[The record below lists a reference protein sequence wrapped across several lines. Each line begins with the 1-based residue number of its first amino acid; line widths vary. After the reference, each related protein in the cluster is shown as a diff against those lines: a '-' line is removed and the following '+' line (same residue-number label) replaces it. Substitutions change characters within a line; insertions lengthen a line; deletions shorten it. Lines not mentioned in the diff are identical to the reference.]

1 MRSVVPWFR
10 KQRQSS
16 LKADVA
22 LLLWLLLVT
31 VYDFRERRVPNW
43 LVLAG
48 AAAALAALALGIQP
62 FGIDWASAL
71 LSAGIGFGFLL
82 LFYAFGLMG
91 AGDVKFAG
99 ALGLWVG
106 LSALIPIWIGAS
118 LMAGAHSIL
127 WIGLKRWPLFPG
139 LNFLLA
145 GPARMSEPGVPTRRP
160 RIVPYAAYLA
170 LATAAWMVWGRQS

>member
-1 MRSVVPWFR
+1 M
-10 KQRQSS
+10 
-16 LKADVA
+16 KADVI

-48 AAAALAALALGIQP
+48 AVMALAALAFGIQP
-62 FGIDWASAL
+62 LGINWTFAL
-71 LSAGIGFGFLL
+71 LGAGVGFGFLL

-106 LSALIPIWIGAS
+106 LSALAPIWIAAS
-118 LMAGAHSIL
+118 LMACIHSVL
-127 WIGLKRWPLFPG
+127 WLALKRWPCFSRLA
-139 LNFLLA
+139 FLLV
-145 GPARMSEPGVPTRRP
+145 GPSPTFESGAPTRRP